1 MAETFLSIWGK
12 EKDITTAQINE
23 LLSQGC
29 DINEVAEDGQTPL
42 IKASYFSNDVEV
54 LQLMLDAGAN
64 VGARDNM
71 GRTVL
76 FAAIFAN
83 KLDNVRFFIQNGAS
97 VNARL
102 LNNGLTPLLAACEM
116 ASLEIVKLLLDA
128 GAGINT
134 KDTYGYSPIMVAVQ
148 ANREDVADELL
159 QRGIK
164 IDKDLINFVKTFPA
178 FSKTNVGTKI
188 MTACNN

>member
-12 EKDITTAQINE
+12 EQNVTTVQISE

-29 DINEVAEDGQTPL
+29 DINEIAEDGQTPL

-54 LQLMLDAGAN
+54 LQLMLGAGAN
-64 VGARDNM
+64 ISARDDM

-76 FAAIFAN
+76 FGAIFAN

-102 LNNGLTPLLAACEM
+102 LNDGLTPLLAACEV
-116 ASLEIVKLLLDA
+116 ASLEIVKLLLDS
-128 GAGINT
+128 GAGVNT
-134 KDTYGYSPIMVAVQ
+134 KDMHGYSPIMVAVQ
-148 ANREDVADELL
+148 ANREDVASELL
-159 QRGIK
+159 QHGAK
-164 IDKDLINFVKTFPA
+164 IDKELANFVGTFPA
-178 FSKTNVGTKI
+178 FAKTDIGIQI
-188 MTACNN
+188 MTACDN